1 MYATTPQARAQA
13 GASLLEVLIAI
24 LLLSI
29 GVSSLGATLSF
40 AVQMPKLS
48 GYRSAAVNLASS
60 YIERMRANTDGFA
73 SGGYDQVSSYDG
85 LRTAQAIAT
94 SDHCAYPNCNMTTLA
109 SMDFADLKVAAR
121 IELPAGGAYMVRDS
135 PGGIPSSSDGNLW
148 LMWQEPSSFALI
160 NPFAS
165 DSCPPQIAGNLADP
179 QPRCLYVRFRL

>member
-1 MYATTPQARAQA
+1 MVALSPRARTQA

-29 GVSSLGATLSF
+29 GVIALGATLSF

-48 GYRSAAVNLASS
+48 GYRSTAVNLASS
-60 YIERMRANTDGFA
+60 YIERMRANPEGFIN
-73 SGGYDQVSSYDG
+73 GGYDQASSYDG
-85 LRTAQAIAT
+85 SRTAQGPAT
-94 SDHCAYPNCNMTTLA
+94 SDHCAYPNCTMTSLA

-121 IELPAGGAYMVRDS
+121 AELPAGGAYMVRDS
-135 PGGIPSSSDGNLW
+135 HAGQPGSSDGNLW

-165 DSCPPQIAGNLADP
+165 DNCPPRIAVALADP